1 MYVLGPKQTC
11 LVLPFVSNCFVHWVF
26 LVGVFVLVY
35 HLNTWR
41 HGARQSWI
49 TSENYTIYENQ
60 EIVSNWWFQP
70 WRKFYCK
77 LGSSSDVAMKTA
89 KIPTHTLRHQPGL
102 LRDHRPKVQKHCSFW
117 HFWLVGGFNH
127 IEKYESQW
135 EGLSHIL
142 WKNNVWLKPP
152 TSWWWPNLASKHI
165 LHTAYSSQ
173 QASLPDDL
181 SDLSWAFKVV
191 STVLKHRHKAKWP

>member
-1 MYVLGPKQTC
+1 MPGSSICIQLFCSLGFPC
-11 LVLPFVSNCFVHWVF
+11 WIFF
-26 LVGVFVLVY
+26 LVY

-49 TSENYTIYENQ
+49 TSENYKIYENQ

-77 LGSSSDVAMKTA
+77 LGSSSEVAMKTA
-89 KIPTHTLRHQPGL
+89 KIPTHTIRHQPGL
-102 LRDHRPKVQKHCSFW
+102 LRDHRPKVQKHCSFS

-127 IEKYESQW
+127 LEKYESQW

-142 WKNNVWLKPP
+142 WKNVWNHQPVDDGP
-152 TSWWWPNLASKHI
+152 T
-165 LHTAYSSQ
+165 
-173 QASLPDDL
+173 
-181 SDLSWAFKVV
+181 
-191 STVLKHRHKAKWP
+191 